1 MTARGAE
8 GGEKGDPSA
17 GVTRW
22 EEGGV
27 GSGAGAAGGAGG
39 AAPTPV
45 SARRGAC
52 AAGRWWRAAR
62 SSPSACNRRRAARR
76 SDPAGLVDF
85 FCVCF
90 VLITRSRSLRIGN
103 GLSVSCGRSSA
114 SWEEFP
120 VRGFWLSELCG
131 LICSEGLML
140 KESFNAGK

>member
-1 MTARGAE
+1 VSAPEQEQREALGVQPRRPSPHGGVRVPPGG
-8 GGEKGDPSA
+8 GGERLAVLLLRVTA
-17 GVTRW
+17 G
-22 EEGGV
+22 EL
-27 GSGAGAAGGAGG
+27 
-39 AAPTPV
+39 
-45 SARRGAC
+45 
-52 AAGRWWRAAR
+52 
-62 SSPSACNRRRAARR
+62 
-76 SDPAGLVDF
+76 PADRTLPGWLIF

-103 GLSVSCGRSSA
+103 GLLVSCGRSSA

>member
-85 FCVCF
+85 FLCLLRAHYAFPFLKNRKWAFSKLRTVF
-90 VLITRSRSLRIGN
+90 RELGGVPSARVLAIRTL
-103 GLSVSCGRSSA
+103 
-114 SWEEFP
+114 
-120 VRGFWLSELCG
+120 WLNLQ
-131 LICSEGLML
+131 
-140 KESFNAGK
+140 